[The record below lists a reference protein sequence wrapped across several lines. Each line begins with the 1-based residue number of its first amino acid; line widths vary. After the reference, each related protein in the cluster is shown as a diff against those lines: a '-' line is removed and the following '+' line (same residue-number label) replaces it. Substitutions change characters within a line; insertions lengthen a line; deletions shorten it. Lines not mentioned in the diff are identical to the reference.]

1 MVGVCSYLLV
11 HFWFTR
17 ISAVKSGM
25 NAMFTNRIGDYFL
38 TLGFF
43 AIFFT
48 FGSLDY
54 ATVFSIAPFINTN
67 VITFISVLL
76 LLGAAAKSAQLGQVK
91 AHIQRLYKLYW
102 YCIWTLIYAENIS
115 KALEFYGSIV
125 NDIDQKQ
132 LQRQGINQQEINEL
146 KMEYQDNIYNSSFLS
161 WFIGFSEGDGS
172 FYITGGKSIFSIH
185 LHLAELTLLYEI
197 KTELNMGSITINKK
211 SNSALLIVKG
221 RKDIENLINIFN
233 GNIFIKKK
241 QIQFEKWV
249 LNFNNKY
256 KCNIVIKNFNFYPS
270 LYNNWLSGFIDAEG
284 CFHVSV
290 CKRKIIQRFVLGQV
304 NAKDEF
310 IFLSKLLEG
319 YYEEYKDQNR
329 VVINYLK
336 TDLLISY
343 LNSYKLRS
351 IKKKSFENWM
361 EIYLYRKNNKNFTE
375 LDYKLLKKKAS
386 LINQLRKIP
395 S

>member
-1 MVGVCSYLLV
+1 
-11 HFWFTR
+11 
-17 ISAVKSGM
+17 M